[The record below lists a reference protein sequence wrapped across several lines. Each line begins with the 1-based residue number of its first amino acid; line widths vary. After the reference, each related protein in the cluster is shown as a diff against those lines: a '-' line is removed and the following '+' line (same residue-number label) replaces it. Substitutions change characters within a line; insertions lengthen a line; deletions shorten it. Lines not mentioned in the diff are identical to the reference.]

1 MYTSLDIKCKVGNY
15 FDFKSKKESYTFIC
29 YLLTFFV
36 LDADITAWANA
47 LTANTA
53 DASGT
58 VATAV
63 VEGSSTGTT
72 LFTAVATGSGTVTYA
87 FTGDGNPGSVAS
99 PTITA
104 GAVTLAGTLD
114 YEKAHSLVFKIV

>member
-1 MYTSLDIKCKVGNY
+1 LV
-15 FDFKSKKESYTFIC
+15 
-29 YLLTFFV
+29 FV
-36 LDADITAWANA
+36 IDAQITAWGNA
-47 LTANTA
+47 ITASTA

-87 FTGDGNPGSVAS
+87 FTSDGNPGSVAS

-114 YEKAHSLVFKIV
+114 YETTPSIVFKVV